1 MFIFLKETDD
11 RLLLVVLDIC
21 MICFLAKYFI
31 KDYTSVKDAKVRQQY
46 GVLSGAV
53 GIFLNII
60 LFVSKMVAGFITGSI
75 SIMADALNNLSDV
88 GSSVV
93 TLVGFK
99 LSGHEADEEH
109 PFGHGRVEYVAG
121 LIVALLIVLMGVE
134 LIRTS
139 FGKIFSPG
147 EISFSPVV
155 AGILVFAILVKLI
168 MYFGNKEAAGK
179 IESPALNNTALDSIS
194 DVFTTSVVLV
204 CAIIT
209 SRTGIMLDGY
219 VGILVGLLIVKT
231 GIEAAKDTIDPLLG
245 EPPSKEMV
253 KEIEQTVISHENV
266 LGVHDLVIHNYGPT
280 GLFMSLHAEVDAR
293 LDLITVH
300 DFIDDIES
308 ELRTKY
314 SSEVVIHMDPVVIGD
329 EETEG
334 FKRKVKFI
342 VRELDPVLDIHD
354 FRLIHSKDKER
365 RVAFDLSV
373 PYKYNLKD
381 SEIID
386 YLVQHIR
393 GVEPGIDCDITID
406 KTERS

>member
-1 MFIFLKETDD
+1 
-11 RLLLVVLDIC
+11 
-21 MICFLAKYFI
+21 
-31 KDYTSVKDAKVRQQY
+31 
-46 GVLSGAV
+46 
-53 GIFLNII
+53 
-60 LFVSKMVAGFITGSI
+60 MVAGFITGSI

-139 FGKIFSPG
+139 FGKIFNPS

-155 AGILVFAILVKLI
+155 AGILVFAIFVKLI

-253 KEIEQTVISHENV
+253 KEIEETVISHENV

-329 EETEG
+329 EDTER
-334 FKRKVKFI
+334 FKRKVKYI
-342 VRELDPVLDIHD
+342 VKTLDPELHFHD
-354 FRLIHSKDKER
+354 FRLIHSKAKER

-373 PYKYNLKD
+373 PYKYNKKD
-381 SEIID
+381 DEILG
-386 YLVQHIR
+386 YLEEQIKLI
-393 GVEPGIDCDITID
+393 EPGIECDITID
-406 KTERS
+406 KIEM

>member
-1 MFIFLKETDD
+1 
-11 RLLLVVLDIC
+11 

-93 TLVGFK
+93 TLVGFR

-139 FGKIFSPG
+139 FGKIFNPS

-155 AGILVFAILVKLI
+155 AGILVFAIFVKLI

-253 KEIEQTVISHENV
+253 KEIEETVISHENV

-329 EETEG
+329 EDTER
-334 FKRKVKFI
+334 FKRKVKYI
-342 VRELDPVLDIHD
+342 VKTLDPELHFHD
-354 FRLIHSKDKER
+354 FRLIHSKAKER

-373 PYKYNLKD
+373 PYKYNKKD
-381 SEIID
+381 DEILG
-386 YLVQHIR
+386 YLEEQIKLI
-393 GVEPGIDCDITID
+393 EPGIECDITID
-406 KTERS
+406 KIEM